1 MTLIEVID
9 GQRPSPAFPMATT
22 HCQKVGPSREIVAK
36 GLFAQMR
43 EQPGSA
49 RLYGIAC

>member
-1 MTLIEVID
+1 MID

-43 EQPGSA
+43 EQPGRA